1 MSIAD
6 KLNTLQTIKENIKT
20 AIENKGVT
28 VGDSPFTDYASKI
41 DGIEGGSS
49 EDIAVFTL
57 SDNKVNMFAGVS
69 IRGYFEL
76 DCKNLS
82 LGEGPFFN
90 GATFSNLKGPR
101 LINTTSLTDTIS
113 MYTNTNITEPYLF
126 DTSNVTNMS
135 CMFCNCHSLVSIP
148 QLNTSNVTDMS
159 SMFVGCSS
167 LVSIPELDTSNV
179 TNMSYMFDGC
189 SKLETIPLLDTS
201 NVAYSDNMFR
211 ACYKLAN
218 IGGFQGLKVS
228 ISMNY
233 SYYITRESML
243 NIFNTIGEARETI
256 TIRKDVADRLTDE
269 DIAIATN
276 KGWTI
281 SID

>member
-1 MSIAD
+1 MSVAD

-28 VGDSPFTDYASKI
+28 VGDAPFTDYASKI
-41 DGIEGGSS
+41 DDIEGGSS

-57 SDNKVNMFAGVS
+57 SDSKVNMFAGMS

-82 LGEGPFFN
+82 LGDAPLFN

-113 MYTNTNITEPYLF
+113 MYTHTNITEPYLF

-201 NVAYSDNMFR
+201 NVTDSDNMFR
-211 ACYKLAN
+211 TCYKIAN

-256 TIRKDVADRLTDE
+256 TIRQDVADRLTDE

>member
-6 KLNTLQTIKENIKT
+6 KLNTLQAIKENIKT

-28 VGDSPFTDYASKI
+28 VGDAPFTDYASRI
-41 DGIEGGSS
+41 DDIEVGSS
-49 EDIAVFTL
+49 EDIAIFTL
-57 SDNKVNMFAGVS
+57 SDSKVNMFAGMS

-82 LGEGPFFN
+82 LGEGPVFN

-113 MYTNTNITEPYLF
+113 MYINTNITEPYLF

-135 CMFCNCHSLVSIP
+135 DMFYNCHSLVSVP
-148 QLNTSNVTDMS
+148 QLNTSNVTKMS
-159 SMFVGCSS
+159 HMFDTCSS

-179 TNMSYMFDGC
+179 TNMSYMFNGC

-201 NVAYSDNMFR
+201 NVADSYCMFST
-211 ACYKLAN
+211 CYKLTN

-228 ISMNY
+228 ISMGN
-233 SYYITRESML
+233 SYNITRESML
-243 NIFNTIGEARETI
+243 NIFNTIGEARKTI
-256 TIRKDVADRLTDE
+256 TIHQDVADRLTDE

-281 SID
+281 SIG

>member
-6 KLNTLQTIKENIKT
+6 KLNTLQTIKANIKT
-20 AIENKGVT
+20 AIENKGVD
-28 VGDSPFTDYASKI
+28 VGDAPFTDYASKI
-41 DGIEGGSS
+41 DGIENSSS

-57 SDNKVNMFAGVS
+57 SDSKVNMFAGMS

-82 LGEGPFFN
+82 LGEGPMFN

-113 MYTNTNITEPYLF
+113 MYINTNITEPYLF

-135 CMFCNCHSLVSIP
+135 EMFRGCSSLVSIP
-148 QLNTSNVTDMS
+148 QLNTSS
-159 SMFVGCSS
+159 
-167 LVSIPELDTSNV
+167 V
-179 TNMSYMFDGC
+179 TNMSYMFNGC

-201 NVAYSDNMFR
+201 NVADLYDMFST
-211 ACYKLAN
+211 CYKLTN

-228 ISMNY
+228 ISMSN

-243 NIFNTIGEARETI
+243 NIFNTIGEASRTI
-256 TIRKDVADRLTDE
+256 TIHQDVADRLTDE

-281 SID
+281 SIA